1 MGDVLWISLAE
12 ALNYIATESDQAH
25 EAALKL
31 VGDSRKSGSRNEK
44 FESDVVEADLVTGNE
59 LDQDQSPEQARFSG
73 PPAPH
78 QIHLSLLG
86 AATEAF
92 KEAGRRGLKCRGTHP
107 VTKERVGIEPGDW
120 PELIIPVE
128 AAFDAEGKLLEE
140 VKGVTTVAYEKVT
153 VDGLDLERRFP
164 RSSIEKTEPAERT
177 IEKTAP
183 RPAPATSQPKP
194 RWAREPVIAKM
205 KEFYPPDG
213 IRPNGVSIA
222 RLTKRINGQP
232 EFQGNPV
239 SEDTVRL
246 ADLEIKDAQK

>member
-128 AAFDAEGKLLEE
+128 AAFDAEGKLLKE
-140 VKGVTTVAYEKVT
+140 VKGVTIVAYEKVT

-164 RSSIEKTEPAERT
+164 RSSIEKTEPAEAVEATQYQRVRT
-177 IEKTAP
+177 VA
-183 RPAPATSQPKP
+183 AL
-194 RWAREPVIAKM
+194 
-205 KEFYPPDG
+205 KELYPPDG
-213 IRPNGVSIA
+213 TRQKGVSIKMV
-222 RLTKRINGQP
+222 TERINKLPQ
-232 EFQGNPV
+232 FKTVPV
-239 SEDTVRL
+239 SEDTVRRAFRDIK
-246 ADLEIKDAQK
+246 ADLEDK